1 MNRPEYNDNNLPI
14 DEALYERMREHGERV
29 FVYVFFVSPALIG
42 HARRNR

>member
-29 FVYVFFVSPALIG
+29 FVYVFLFHP
-42 HARRNR
+42 R